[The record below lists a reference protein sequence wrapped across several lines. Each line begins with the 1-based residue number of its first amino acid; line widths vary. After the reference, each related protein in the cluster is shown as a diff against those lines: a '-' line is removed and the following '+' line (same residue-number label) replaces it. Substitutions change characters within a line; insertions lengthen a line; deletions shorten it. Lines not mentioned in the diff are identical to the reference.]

1 MKDLGNKVASGAAWM
16 MGLRT
21 FQRFMGLISTVIL
34 ARILVPE
41 DFGLVAMA
49 FALYALVEMIGAFGL
64 DLALIRDQKAE
75 RRHYDT
81 AWTIKLI
88 YQSLGALALILAAP
102 HAAAFFDDGRV
113 EAIVYAFAAISFL
126 HGFENIGIVAFRKEL
141 TFRKEFL
148 FGFGKKASA
157 VVVTIAMA
165 FYLQSYWAL
174 VLGSLTSAIVGLSL
188 SYGMHPFRPRLSLS
202 GWRDLIGFS
211 AWITF
216 NNAAMY
222 GQGRGPDWI
231 VGRLE
236 GAAGLGAYRVAS
248 DIAKLPSSEL
258 YAPIMRAVFPGFAKV
273 SHDLPRLRRGYL
285 LAQGMV
291 TLLTV
296 PAALGM
302 VGVAAPLI
310 WLLLGE
316 NWLVTI
322 PLVQVLAIL
331 GATRILHGNR
341 FSLFMALNKPYWVGI
356 FVLADVLITLPLMGY
371 LLWAGYGLEVAV
383 WSKVIASTLLLPFGV
398 MLVSHFLQM
407 QGKDFFAVVWR
418 PVAAS
423 IAMLGVLLATERAL
437 PELTSSATGALQL
450 VVLIP
455 LGIATYALVLLALW
469 FLSGR
474 PLGAETRGL
483 EMAVERKIIKRH
495 WAMKL
500 TGNHQLFG
508 PDTAS
513 SSR

>member
-1 MKDLGNKVASGAAWM
+1 MKDLGDRVASGAAWM

-21 FQRFMGLISTVIL
+21 FQRFMGLIRTVIL
-34 ARILVPE
+34 ARLLVPE

-49 FALYALVEMIGAFGL
+49 FALYALIEMIGAFGL

-88 YQSLGALALILAAP
+88 YQTLGALVLVFAAP
-102 HAAAFFDDGRV
+102 HAAAFFDDARV

-157 VVVTIAMA
+157 VAVTIAMG

-174 VLGSLTSAIVGLSL
+174 VLGSLTSAVVGLSL
-188 SYGMHPFRPRLSLS
+188 SYAMHPYRPRIDLS

-222 GQGRGPDWI
+222 AQGRGPDWI
-231 VGRLE
+231 VGRLT
-236 GAAGLGAYRVAS
+236 GADGLGAYRVAT
-248 DIAKLPSSEL
+248 DIAKLPTSEL

-273 SHDLPRLRRGYL
+273 AHDLPRLRRGYL
-285 LAQGMV
+285 LAQGLV
-291 TLLTV
+291 TLATV
-296 PAALGM
+296 PAALGV
-302 VGVAAPLI
+302 VGVAEPLV

-316 NWLVTI
+316 NWLDTI
-322 PLVQVLAIL
+322 PLIQVLAVL

-356 FVLADVLITLPLMGY
+356 FVLADVLLTLPLMAY
-371 LLWAGYGLEVAV
+371 LLWTGYGLEVAV
-383 WSKVIASTLLLPFGV
+383 WSKVFASSTLMPFGV
-398 MLVSHFLQM
+398 MLVSHYLQM
-407 QGKDFFAVVWR
+407 PSRAFFAVVWR
-418 PVAAS
+418 PVFAS
-423 IAMLGVLLATERAL
+423 LVMLAGLLGTVAAL
-437 PELTSSATGALQL
+437 PTVTSSASGAAQL
-450 VVLIP
+450 LILVP
-455 LGIATYALVLLALW
+455 LGVATYALALLASW
-469 FLSGR
+469 FASGR
-474 PLGAETRGL
+474 PEGAEMRAL
-483 EMAVERKIIKRH
+483 EMAVERKIVNKR
-495 WAMKL
+495 WAYRL
-500 TGNHQLFG
+500 SGNSTRFG
-508 PDTAS
+508 SMP
-513 SSR
+513 

>member
-1 MKDLGNKVASGAAWM
+1 MKDLGDKVAGGAAWM

-34 ARILVPE
+34 ARLLVPE

-49 FALYALVEMIGAFGL
+49 FALYALIEMVGAFGL

-81 AWTIKLI
+81 AWTIKLL
-88 YQSLGALALILAAP
+88 YQSMGALALVLAAP
-102 HAAAFFDDGRV
+102 HAAVFFDDARV
-113 EAIVYAFAAISFL
+113 EMIVYAFAAISFM

-157 VVVTIAMA
+157 VAVTIAMG

-174 VLGSLTSAIVGLSL
+174 VLGSLTSAFVGLSL
-188 SYGMHPFRPRLSLS
+188 SYAMHPFRPRSDLS

-211 AWITF
+211 AWVTF
-216 NNAAMY
+216 NNVAMY
-222 GQGRGPDWI
+222 AQGRGPDWI
-231 VGRLE
+231 VGRLV
-236 GAAGLGAYRVAS
+236 GADGLGAYRVAS

-273 SHDLPRLRRGYL
+273 AHDLPRLRRGYL
-285 LAQGMV
+285 LAQGLV
-291 TLLTV
+291 TLVTV

-302 VGVAAPLI
+302 VGVAEPMV

-322 PLVQVLAIL
+322 PLIQVLAIL

-356 FVLADVLITLPLMGY
+356 FILADVLLTLPLMAY
-371 LLWAGYGLEVAV
+371 LLWAGHGLEIAV
-383 WSKVIASTLLLPFGV
+383 WSKVFASSALMPFGV
-398 MLVSHFLQM
+398 MLVSHFLRM
-407 QGKDFFAVVWR
+407 PSRDFFAVIWR
-418 PVAAS
+418 PVLAS
-423 IAMLGVLLATERAL
+423 LVMLATLLGTVAAL
-437 PELTSSATGALQL
+437 PGVTSSAIAALHL
-450 VVLIP
+450 LLLIP
-455 LGIATYALVLLALW
+455 LGGLTYALVLAGLW
-469 FLSGR
+469 FASGR
-474 PLGAETRGL
+474 PEGPEMRALQ
-483 EMAVERKIIKRH
+483 MAVDRNVLNRR
-495 WAMKL
+495 WACRL
-500 TGNHQLFG
+500 SGNQSHFG
-508 PDTAS
+508 EVS
-513 SSR
+513 